1 MVRMARRLSP
11 LVLASLVACG
21 GDRRPQPIPLTGKL
35 LLRYHPSA
43 GAVFRYRLDQM
54 SRFAPD
60 TPSADSGP
68 RSTLELV
75 FTHRIDSAGVRVRV
89 TTTLDSAQVA
99 SPMLSPAAAADAA
112 RRMRDTRVTA
122 VFDDRQR
129 LLGHDWSALDR
140 LPATVGD
147 QIQLGFRAV
156 AVPLPEQPVGMGDS
170 WTNDVELPFGE
181 YAGGAPI
188 TATTRLT
195 VREMRV
201 TAGDTTVRLGVE
213 TALPNRPLYF
223 SIGGQPITVRMRGAI
238 TGEQLLSITRGAVIE
253 ASLVGTMRV
262 NVTGGFLGPQG
273 MAMRVDQ
280 QGTMRLV
287 DR

>member
-1 MVRMARRLSP
+1 MRTARRLSP
-11 LVLASLVACG
+11 LVLAGLVACG
-21 GDRRPQPIPLTGKL
+21 GERRPVATPLTGKL

-43 GAVFRYRLDQM
+43 GAVFRYKLDQM

-60 TPSADSGP
+60 TPAADSGP
-68 RSTLELV
+68 RNTMELA
-75 FTHRIDSAGVRVRV
+75 FTQRIDSVGARVRV
-89 TTTLDSAQVA
+89 TTTLDSALVA
-99 SPMLSPAAAADAA
+99 GPLLSSGAAADAA
-112 RRMRDTRVTA
+112 RRMRNTRLTT

-129 LLGHDWSALDR
+129 LLRHDWSALDR
-140 LPATVGD
+140 LPSAVGD

-156 AVPLPEQPVGMGDS
+156 AVPLPERAVGTGDS
-170 WTNDVELPFGE
+170 WTNEVELPFGE

-195 VREMRV
+195 VREMSV

-213 TALPNRPLYF
+213 TTLPDRPLYF
-223 SIGGQPITVRMRGAI
+223 SVGGQPITVRLRGAI
-238 TGEQLLSITRGAVIE
+238 TGEQVLSLTRGAVME

-262 NVTGGFLGPQG
+262 TVTGGLLGPQG

-287 DR
+287 ER

>member
-1 MVRMARRLSP
+1 MRTARRLSP

-21 GDRRPQPIPLTGKL
+21 VERRPAALPLTGKL

-43 GAVFRYRLDQM
+43 GAVFHYRLDQM

-60 TPSADSGP
+60 TPAADSGP
-68 RSTLELV
+68 RNTLELT
-75 FTHRIDSAGVRVRV
+75 FTQRIDSTGDRVRV
-89 TTTLDSAQVA
+89 TTTLDSALVA
-99 SPMLSPAAAADAA
+99 GPLLSTGAATDAA
-112 RRMRDTRVTA
+112 RRIRSSRVTA

-129 LLGHDWSALDR
+129 MVRHDWSALDR
-140 LPATVGD
+140 LPASVGD
-147 QIQLGFRAV
+147 QIQLGLRAV
-156 AVPLPEQPVGMGDS
+156 AVPLPEQPVGTGDS
-170 WTNDVELPFGE
+170 WTNDIELPFGN

-188 TATTRLT
+188 TATARLT
-195 VREMRV
+195 VREMSV
-201 TAGDTTVRLGVE
+201 TAGDTIVRLGVE
-213 TALPNRPLYF
+213 TALPDRPLYF
-223 SIGGQPITVRMRGAI
+223 SIGGQPITVRLRGAI
-238 TGEQLLSITRGAVIE
+238 TGEQLLSLTRGTVIE